1 MEVILLER
9 VAKLGQM
16 GDVVRVKAGYAR
28 NFLLPEGK
36 ALRATADNQKVFEN
50 RRSELEARNLELRK
64 EAESVA
70 EKLSGRNFIIIR
82 SASGTGSLYGSVSA
96 RDIWQAAEEDG
107 VSLLRQQIQLVR
119 PIKELGMHDVAI
131 ELHPEVE
138 VSVNVNVA
146 RSTEEASLQAQGLSV
161 SSSVDADDE
170 EETEM
175 DAADD
180 TADENAAEDGESE
193 DKVETSDSTEPAEH
207 DEEVQPKA

>member
-180 TADENAAEDGESE
+180 TADESAAEDGESE

>member
-28 NFLLPEGK
+28 NFLLPAGK

-107 VSLLRQQIQLVR
+107 VCLLRQQIQLVR

-175 DAADD
+175 DAAED

-193 DKVETSDSTEPAEH
+193 DRVETSDSTEPAEH

>member
-170 EETEM
+170 EEIGM

-193 DKVETSDSTEPAEH
+193 DRVETSDSTEPAEH
-207 DEEVQPKA
+207 NEEVQPKA